1 MKRAMMRA
9 MAVGFIALLCLGAAA
24 KPDPREAK
32 FLEST
37 QLNADAKVRYFDEH
51 GKPISFDAFMA
62 VVGRGRGFGYEHEGR
77 VSADFQ
83 LEPPKAKL
91 PPAVRAA
98 GSYGLHRGDDFPAFS
113 LQTVAGKRVGNKN
126 LAGKLTLVNF
136 FFADC
141 VPCIAE
147 IPTMNSYAR
156 HFPEVQVLA
165 VTFDDMATAKAFAK
179 QRKLQWP
186 ILAGGMPLINTAGVS
201 AFPTF
206 ALVGSDGKVR
216 AIAHSAAIA
225 KKGSEIDVA
234 SLSTWVEAN
243 RKPGQRPQ

>member
-1 MKRAMMRA
+1 MKRALA
-9 MAVGFIALLCLGAAA
+9 IGLAALLCLGAA
-24 KPDPREAK
+24 KPDAREAK
-32 FLEST
+32 FLEGA
-37 QLNADAKVRYFDEH
+37 QLNPDAKVRYFDDK
-51 GKPISFDAFMA
+51 GKAISFDAFMGL
-62 VVGRGRGFGYEHEGR
+62 VSKGRGFGYEHEGR

-83 LEPPKAKL
+83 LEPPKATQ

-98 GSYGLHRGDDFPAFS
+98 GPYALHRGDDFPAFS
-113 LQTVAGKRVGNKN
+113 LQTVAGARVGNKN

-165 VTFDDMATAKAFAK
+165 VTFDDMATAKKFVK

-186 ILAGGMPLINTAGVS
+186 ILVDGMGLVTTAGVS
-201 AFPTF
+201 GFPTF
-206 ALVGSDGKVR
+206 ALVGPDGKVR

-225 KKGSEIDVA
+225 KKGSAIDVA

-243 RKPGQRPQ
+243 RKPGRRKPQ